1 MTSNPPLP
9 PDTSALLSAA
19 DAGQPGARDALFQ
32 AVYDQLR
39 RAAQHQLLAERPGHT
54 LSATALVHEAYLR
67 LAGPREVPWR
77 GRAHFYAATA
87 EAMRRIL
94 LDHARAKGT
103 AKRGGAEARKAALDL
118 SGLPDTSSPEDSAGF
133 LILDEAISRLEGVAA
148 EAVAVVRLRYFA
160 GLSIEECAR
169 VLDVSPAT
177 VKRHWTFARA
187 WLKDWIERQG

>member
-1 MTSNPPLP
+1 MP

-19 DAGQPGARDALFQ
+19 DAGQPGAFDALFQ

-39 RAAQHQLLAERPGHT
+39 RAAQHQILAERPGHT
-54 LSATALVHEAYLR
+54 LSATALVHEAYIR

-77 GRAHFYAATA
+77 GRAHFYAAAA

-94 LDHARAKGT
+94 LDHARAKGA

-118 SGLPDTSSPEDSAGF
+118 SGLPDTSSPEEFAGF

-187 WLKDWIERQG
+187 WLKDWIARQA